1 MNPPDHNEL
10 TDEPSN
16 PSNCSGINE
25 ELRER
30 ENQIQRGQ
38 CKARK
43 RNFKEGL
50 KVVGGDFPVLLGRK
64 DSLVS
69 KASSV
74 EGNIPRPNQS
84 MDQLIK
90 IFARKGLTIYDM
102 VALNGA
108 HTIGFSHCKEFSDRL
123 FHFNKTT
130 PTDPDLNPLFAS
142 ALKVTCE
149 KIVDLGVS
157 VVNDLESPTT
167 FDNVYYKSLSKG
179 LGLLKSD
186 NALLKDPR
194 TKPIVLSFAA
204 DQTLFFRAF
213 SRAMEKLSIYNVKTG
228 QQGQIRR
235 VCDAFN

>member
-1 MNPPDHNEL
+1 M
-10 TDEPSN
+10 
-16 PSNCSGINE
+16 
-25 ELRER
+25 
-30 ENQIQRGQ
+30 
-38 CKARK
+38 
-43 RNFKEGL
+43 
-50 KVVGGDFPVLLGRK
+50 VGGPFYKVLLGRK

-142 ALKVTCE
+142 ALKITCE